1 MSLLVLCFSSELG
14 KFPLKGYW
22 KWEVLYTILFPL
34 FIAALCFMIL
44 QVYLAYFD
52 VGSESVEVN
61 VVEVDVVEV
70 DVSELGATEVVN
82 VSEVNFV
89 GVSEEEVATPEEVA
103 APVEEVAVA
112 PEDVAAVVEV
122 DVSEFGVTEVVDVS
136 EVVFAEMDGWMV
148 TG

>member
-52 VGSESVEVN
+52 DGSESVEVN

-82 VSEVNFV
+82 VSEVNFHNV
-89 GVSEEEVATPEEVA
+89 LIQGSVVVIMQFLIFINQTFLMVSMALVTM
-103 APVEEVAVA
+103 
-112 PEDVAAVVEV
+112 V
-122 DVSEFGVTEVVDVS
+122 D
-136 EVVFAEMDGWMV
+136 
-148 TG
+148 

>member
-1 MSLLVLCFSSELG
+1 MCFSSELG

-52 VGSESVEVN
+52 DGSESVEVN

-82 VSEVNFV
+82 VSEVN
-89 GVSEEEVATPEEVA
+89 
-103 APVEEVAVA
+103 
-112 PEDVAAVVEV
+112 VVEV
-122 DVSEFGVTEVVDVS
+122 DVSELGVTEVVDVS